1 MTIRN
6 LWVTASVGFLPP
18 ILFFGSMLLFT
29 VAIISDQ
36 FASLAR
42 AIDWGSR
49 LKLDDR
55 LIEESIGVNR
65 RPSTARHDAADCGH
79 RRGIPGSVR
88 NRNREAS
95 QRDARQRVRISNA
108 LFSVRKAYC

>member
-55 LIEESIGVNR
+55 LIEELDWSE
-65 RPSTARHDAADCGH
+65 PAAKHG
-79 RRGIPGSVR
+79 
-88 NRNREAS
+88 
-95 QRDARQRVRISNA
+95 
-108 LFSVRKAYC
+108 KA